1 MWNPTNQSRTDATS
15 LPATPAPVQKVEKT
29 AMEPSPRTTPDPTPA
44 AAPRNAVLNTT
55 DQASIGK
62 SLVIKGEVIGAE
74 SLYIEGRVE
83 GSINLSGA
91 ANRVTVGK
99 SGVVVADL
107 TAREIVIMGK
117 VTGNLVATDRVEIRG
132 DGWLSGDVVT
142 HRINIED
149 GAYFKG
155 SIDIQKSEHSGLS
168 DRNAA
173 DAKAAGRR

>member
-1 MWNPTNQSRTDATS
+1 
-15 LPATPAPVQKVEKT
+15 
-29 AMEPSPRTTPDPTPA
+29 MEPTPRTAPDPTPA

-55 DQASIGK
+55 EQASIGK

-117 VTGNLVATDRVEIRG
+117 VTGNLAATDRVEIRG